1 MLSSVTDKVFFKEY
15 LFSPWDLLLLPFFLK
30 VTPSL
35 DEENFIPLTHH
46 HALTEAE
53 KIPLHE
59 IYFFFDK
66 RCNQLVKIKTFFL
79 TRNACTL
86 Q

>member
-1 MLSSVTDKVFFKEY
+1 MLSSVTDKVFLKRISI
-15 LFSPWDLLLLPFFLK
+15 LTMGLLLLPFLK

>member
-1 MLSSVTDKVFFKEY
+1 MGPSS
-15 LFSPWDLLLLPFFLK
+15 SSFFLK